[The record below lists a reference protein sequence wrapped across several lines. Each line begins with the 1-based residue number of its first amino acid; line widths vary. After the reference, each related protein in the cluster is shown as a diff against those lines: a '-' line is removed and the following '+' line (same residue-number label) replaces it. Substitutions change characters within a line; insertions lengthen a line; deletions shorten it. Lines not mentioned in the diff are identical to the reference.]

1 MQTPYPKSA
10 LRGLITAGTILG
22 VAACV
27 AVTFTSFVGITQIGL
42 IVRWFPVALIAIFL
56 GITMVLLQKDA
67 KQRANKNGAK

>member
-10 LRGLITAGTILG
+10 LRGLITAGTILS

-27 AVTFTSFVGITQIGL
+27 AVTFTAFVGVTQIGL

-56 GITMVLLQKDA
+56 GITMVLLRKDA
-67 KQRANKNGAK
+67 TRRANKSLAE